1 MWSIWLRDICSRSRL
16 SPPKSEADLYDP
28 VKRFLEGQG
37 FTVKGEVGSC
47 DLLAVRGD
55 EPPVIVELKLRFNLE
70 LLLQGVDRLALTDQA
85 YLAVPEPGPRDKRV
99 QKLLRRLG
107 LGFLLV
113 APSGRVDVILDPQPY
128 QPRKATRRLHRL
140 LGEHKRRIGDPSRG
154 GVTRT
159 KIMTAY
165 RQEALRC
172 AYHLAKS
179 GPTSTKVL
187 RELADSPN
195 ATKILHNDVYGWFER
210 VARGVYQVTPLGF
223 VAAEEG
229 P

>member
-1 MWSIWLRDICSRSRL
+1 M
-16 SPPKSEADLYDP
+16 
-28 VKRFLEGQG
+28 KRFLEGQG
-37 FTVKGEVGSC
+37 FTVKGEIGNC
-47 DLLAVRGD
+47 DLMGVRGA
-55 EPPVIVELKLRFNLE
+55 EPPVVVELKRRFNLE
-70 LLLQGVDRLALTDQA
+70 LLLQGVDRLALTDQT
-85 YLAVPEPGPRDKRV
+85 YLAVPAPGPRDKRV
-99 QKLLRRLG
+99 TKLLRRLG
-107 LGFLLV
+107 IGLLLV
-113 APSGRVDVILDPQPY
+113 APSGRVDPVLDPEPY
-128 QPRKATRRLHRL
+128 QPRKATKRLHRL
-140 LGEHKRRIGDPSRG
+140 LGEHRRRVGDPTRG

-179 GPTSTKVL
+179 GPTTTKIL
-187 RELADSPN
+187 RELADAPN

-223 VAAEEG
+223 VAAEEA